1 MFGDRRRSPREQPEG
16 RLDLGAQRLIW
27 KGRDGPRRA
36 KEQRLEVQD
45 MAELPGSLAEKV
57 AALEKQMLGMD
68 ADLKSWELMHETMQ
82 DLMEQVLEIT
92 SRLEK
97 RIARTEK
104 ILELQL
110 QAKRAARENA
120 AKGGGS

>member
-1 MFGDRRRSPREQPEG
+1 
-16 RLDLGAQRLIW
+16 
-27 KGRDGPRRA
+27 
-36 KEQRLEVQD
+36 